1 MKARGSTAVFA
12 DGGPIHFL
20 TRLPWPAAEASTT
33 NNPTLR
39 TLPQRSARMASPPM
53 RRSRPPPVLRAE
65 ATPAADPWI
74 DVKLL
79 DVRVG
84 PLDKPV

>member
-1 MKARGSTAVFA
+1 
-12 DGGPIHFL
+12 
-20 TRLPWPAAEASTT
+20 
-33 NNPTLR
+33 
-39 TLPQRSARMASPPM
+39 M

-79 DVRVG
+79 DVKVG
-84 PLDKPV
+84 PLDKPIWSRACRRV